1 MLQALFFFFVV
12 KVLRLSHFY
21 LDKASRKY
29 FRRLLQ
35 RIIIEFVG
43 NFFCSCKFAVKATFG
58 RVDPL
63 VSYLEFSRTLAVESP
78 YEALLFDFKG
88 HGSETVIG

>member
-1 MLQALFFFFVV
+1 MHRVRFFFFIVE
-12 KVLRLSHFY
+12 VLRLSHFY

-35 RIIIEFVG
+35 LFIIEFVG
-43 NFFCSCKFAVKATFG
+43 NFVCSCNQAKATFG
-58 RVDPL
+58 RFDHL
-63 VSYLEFSRTLAVESP
+63 VSYLEFSRTLAVEFP